1 MEAMMAPAAAG
12 PTMQDSWNMAA
23 FQFTARG
30 KSFRS
35 TSAGKKAALAAHENV
50 RAVPPMNRQ
59 T

>member
-1 MEAMMAPAAAG
+1 
-12 PTMQDSWNMAA
+12 MAA

-30 KSFRS
+30 NPSDPP
-35 TSAGKKAALAAHENV
+35 AGKKAALAAHENV